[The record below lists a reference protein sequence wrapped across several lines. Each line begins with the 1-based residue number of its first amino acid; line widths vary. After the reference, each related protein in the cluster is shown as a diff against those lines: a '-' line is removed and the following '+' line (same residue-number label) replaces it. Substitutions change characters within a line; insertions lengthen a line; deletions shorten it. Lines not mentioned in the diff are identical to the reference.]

1 MAKCIQFGHLG
12 SNPIIITPDEAYV
25 LRDGRKR
32 WSKLEPVDRPKVV
45 FIKPTTF
52 ARRYGGSLG
61 CVPKALKATVTPLLV
76 DGQPVS
82 LCRSNPPVLSLDHQ
96 PASVVGHVTSIQPY
110 LERLARKRATFNLG
124 RHTYSGG
131 PGFSWSCE
139 YRIER
144 LNSDGTLWDIQATDE
159 DSGEFQSMGRH
170 SLEDAQEYFNSVG
183 FNISQ
188 EEWEVMGATFPTPIV
203 DDE

>member
-52 ARRYGGSLG
+52 ARRYGDRLG
-61 CVPKALKATVTPLLV
+61 CLPKALKANVTPLLV
-76 DGQPVS
+76 DGQPVN
-82 LCRSNPPVLSLDHQ
+82 LCRSKPHAGPVDRLPVSSSGEIT
-96 PASVVGHVTSIQPY
+96 PIQPY
-110 LERLARKRATFNLG
+110 LERLARRQATFNLG

-144 LNSDGTLWDIQATDE
+144 LNPEGTLWDVLATDE
-159 DSGEFQSMGRH
+159 ETGEFQSMGSH
-170 SLEDAQEYFNSVG
+170 SLDAAQEYFDSVG
-183 FNISQ
+183 FSISQ
-188 EEWEVMGATFPTPIV
+188 EEWEAMGATFPAAPM
-203 DDE
+203 DDD